1 MAISAS
7 DVKALRERTGAGMMD
22 CKKALAEGGGDVEKA
37 VEYLRKMGM
46 AAAAKR
52 AHREA
57 AQGRVEA
64 YIHPGNMVGV
74 LLEVN
79 SETDFVAKTED
90 FRSSCHEVAMH
101 VAAAKPLAVAE
112 EDLDPDIV
120 AKEREILLEQVKESG
135 KPEKLWERIVEG
147 RMKKFFEESCL
158 LQQPWVKDGDRT
170 IEELRKELSGKLG
183 ENIIVRRFA
192 LFHVGQ

>member
-90 FRSSCHEVAMH
+90 FRSFCHEVAMH